1 MFARD
6 QYRFHCEPGCMLD
19 SWFCVIVIATRAIKP
34 CGRGQSE
41 FPSRGRFDRLEEA
54 IRRAVQW
61 VNGHRADNRN

>member
-1 MFARD
+1 MHARQLVLCD
-6 QYRFHCEPGCMLD
+6 GHCYEGH
-19 SWFCVIVIATRAIKP
+19 KP

-54 IRRAVQW
+54 IRRAMQW